1 MDNLFHSYTSVPMIV
16 GEIRRYLR
24 ESCAL
29 KVGRSVKDTAY
40 RALTVREELA
50 KKTGEE
56 PDIKTVAKVMGC
68 DPSKVAEALDAIS
81 DPISLYEPVCAQD
94 GDELL
99 LSDRIADD
107 DGELWIDKIALYEA
121 VKHCTPK
128 EARLLKIRYYR
139 GKTQTEAAA
148 ELHVS
153 QAQIS
158 RIEKSALQKLKK
170 YMT

>member
-1 MDNLFHSYTSVPMIV
+1 MIV
-16 GEIRRYLR
+16 GEIRRYMR

-40 RALTVREELA
+40 RALSVREELS
-50 KKTGEE
+50 KTAGEE
-56 PDIKTVAKVMGC
+56 PDIKTIAKAMGC
-68 DPSKVAEALDAIS
+68 EPAKVAEALDAIS
-81 DPISLYEPVCAQD
+81 DPISLYEPVCSQD

-99 LSDRIADD
+99 LSERIADD

-121 VKHCTPK
+121 VKRCTPK
-128 EARLLKIRYYR
+128 EAKLLTIRYYN

-148 ELHVS
+148 ELGVS

-158 RIEKSALQKLKK
+158 RMEKSALLKLKK